1 MIGAREDPV
10 DQYASSRIVLFAV
23 EVVVSVINSKH
34 SITVAEKKYFS
45 ALRKVLLEGSFNT
58 EKHWLICDPEK
69 ENFPLDSI
77 AGL

>member
-23 EVVVSVINSKH
+23 
-34 SITVAEKKYFS
+34 EKKYFS